1 MALRN
6 NLRFS
11 PASSSGGGALPG
23 CTSIAELSDHRRART
38 AIWEIRETAAA
49 VMFIG
54 RFVIFVAALLAKHHL
69 RRLSPAAPMRGAKA
83 IATTLGPPVAASRRR
98 AVVRCRG

>member
-6 NLRFS
+6 NLRFL
-11 PASSSGGGALPG
+11 PGSSSGGGNPAG
-23 CTSIAELSDHRRART
+23 YASTAELSGHRRART

-69 RRLSPAAPMRGAKA
+69 RRLAPAAPMRGAKA
-83 IATTLGPPVAASRRR
+83 IATTLAQPVGASRRR

>member
-11 PASSSGGGALPG
+11 PGPSSGGGNSAR
-23 CTSIAELSDHRRART
+23 CASIAELSGHRPVRT
-38 AIWEIRETAAA
+38 AVWEIRETAAA

-69 RRLSPAAPMRGAKA
+69 RRLVPAVSMRGAKA
-83 IATTLGPPVAASRRR
+83 IATTLGQPVGASRRR